1 MAIYTLTP
9 AQLKGAGIYNSFEIP
24 AGGGSSLLLDTYPAT
39 RAYSLRKLSST
50 YTGNAVRV
58 RRISDDSEQDF
69 GFVNNEVDID
79 SIISF
84 VGQNGFPNSEN
95 LSSGVEIGMNITG
108 TPPWSN
114 VITAPD
120 GTLTADKQI
129 EDTSSGAHYWRLS
142 STTVIGRDYNVSVYI
157 KAAERTK
164 FALRSN
170 GPGNGTIFYGDL
182 SDGSV
187 TSSTFIETPVI
198 EDVGDGWW
206 RVSIGFTATLGG
218 GQSLI
223 YLFLVDDNGDTAY
236 TGDGTS
242 GFYVWGKQLTVGLDV
257 KTYTRTDNESSAGY
271 VTTWYDQSG
280 NGNNASTSTATRQP
294 TICNYIG
301 AQKFKDK
308 TSLYFSTDELAS
320 ARLNA
325 LHDGT
330 KCLVLIAGN
339 SNLNTT
345 GNQILLG
352 SCQFSNTRIGYN
364 IGFRNTSNQNFI
376 SQTRNG
382 TATVVTTNTANP
394 YEENNDYLISDL
406 IDADESTLSQRSVL
420 RINGTEITNNSDSGT
435 PSTSDSQFG
444 PRIGGIQGNNIR
456 GFIPEIIIYDTD
468 QTSNRTAIED
478 NINNYYSIY

>member
-1 MAIYTLTP
+1 MGTVV
-9 AQLKGAGIYNSFEIP
+9 
-24 AGGGSSLLLDTYPAT
+24 GGPRPETVLPLDAYPAA
-39 RAYSLRKLSST
+39 RAYSTRKLSSS

-58 RRISDDSEQDF
+58 RRTSDDSEQDF
-69 GFVNNEVDID
+69 GFVNGEVDID

-84 VGQNGFPNSEN
+84 VGQNGFPNSEV
-95 LSSGVEIGMNITG
+95 LTSGVEIGMNITG

-129 EDTSSGAHYWRLS
+129 EDTSAGAHYWRLS
-142 STTVIGRDYNVSVYI
+142 SNTVLGQDYNVSVYI
-157 KAAERTK
+157 KADERTK

-206 RVSIGFTATLGG
+206 RVSIGFTATLGSS
-218 GQSLI
+218 QSVI

-242 GFYVWGKQLTVGLDV
+242 GFYVWGKQFTEGLDV
-257 KTYTRTDNESSAGY
+257 KTYTKTDNEASLGY

-280 NGNNASTSTATRQP
+280 NDNNASTSTATRQP
-294 TICNYIG
+294 TICDYRG
-301 AQKFKDK
+301 AGQFKGK
-308 TSLYFSTDELAS
+308 ISLYFNTDELSS

-345 GNQILLG
+345 GNQIMLG
-352 SCQFSNTRIGYN
+352 SGQISNTRIGYS
-364 IGFRNTSNQNFI
+364 IGFRNTSNQQFI

-382 TATVVTTNTANP
+382 TATVVTTNTATP

-406 IDADESTLSQRSVL
+406 VDADESTLSQRSVL

-435 PSTSDSQFG
+435 PSTSDSQLG
-444 PRIGGIQGNNIR
+444 LIIGGIQGSNIR
-456 GFIPEIIIYDTD
+456 GFIPEVIIYDTD
-468 QTSNRTAIED
+468 ESSVRTLIE
-478 NINNYYSIY
+478 NKINNYYNIY